1 MKYSLLVLL
10 LPGLV
15 LAQAYRAP
23 RAPDGHADLQGVWQA
38 MSSAAAV
45 NVEPHSASMN
55 MQGGTGVIVD
65 PADGKIPYRP
75 EARAKQQENFKNRAT
90 LDPMH
95 KCYMPGVPR
104 VTYLPFPFQILQ
116 TGKTVVMLSEY
127 THTTRNVFLSDKH
140 LDGLELWM
148 GDSRG
153 RWDGDTLVVDVTQ
166 FNGDTWLD
174 QSGNHHS
181 AALHVVERYTRT
193 GPDVLTYEATLTD
206 PATYTRPW
214 TMRVLLY
221 RHQEPNYRLLEY
233 ECQAYLEEEGK

>member
-1 MKYSLLVLL
+1 
-10 LPGLV
+10 
-15 LAQAYRAP
+15 
-23 RAPDGHADLQGVWQA
+23 
-38 MSSAAAV
+38 
-45 NVEPHSASMN
+45 
-55 MQGGTGVIVD
+55 MQGGIGVIVD

-75 EARAKQQENFKNRAT
+75 EARAKQQDNFKNRAT

-153 RWDGDTLVVDVTQ
+153 RWDGDVLVVDVS
-166 FNGDTWLD
+166 NNNDKTWLD
-174 QSGNHHS
+174 MAGNFHS
-181 AALHVVERYTRT
+181 DALHVVERYRMTSPNT
-193 GPDVLTYEATLTD
+193 IEYEATLEDSKVFTK
-206 PATYTRPW
+206 PW
-214 TMRVLLY
+214 TIRLGIADLLTEVP
-221 RHQEPNYRLLEY
+221 QSCEELARLTATHAPSLS
-233 ECQAYLEEEGK
+233 GR